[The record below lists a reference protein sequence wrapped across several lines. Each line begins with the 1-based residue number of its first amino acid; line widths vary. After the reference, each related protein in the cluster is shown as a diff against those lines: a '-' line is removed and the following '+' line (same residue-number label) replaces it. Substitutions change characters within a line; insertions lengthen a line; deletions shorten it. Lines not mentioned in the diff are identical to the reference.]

1 MESNPSPYLKHL
13 YVCENERPP
22 GQACCAARGS
32 EAIRAKLKAFVKE
45 NGLQGKVRISAS
57 GCMDLCAK
65 GANVMVYPEYRWYHG
80 VTMEDVDRIIE
91 EQLAPLVPLVPASSL
106 RSGTIPIKAFL
117 FDLGNVL
124 VRFDHMSAARKIVEG
139 TGAAAQELFD
149 LFFGSSLVTDHD
161 EGRISTRAFYEEIK
175 KAIRMDIPFERFL
188 EVWTHIFTPDEAMFQ
203 LAKRLLAQTPCYLIS
218 NTCRPHFDYLR
229 TLCPVLE
236 QFSGWILS
244 YEVGALKPAPI
255 IYHRALELIRQPAR
269 EIFYIDDREDLIDAG
284 KRLGFQTHRFVNYE
298 TLMEALRDRGIE
310 VAALH

>member
-1 MESNPSPYLKHL
+1 MESNWSPYLKHL

-80 VTMEDVDRIIE
+80 VTVEEVDRIIE
-91 EQLAPLVPLVPASSL
+91 EQLAPLVPGLPASPL
-106 RSGTIPIKAFL
+106 RSGTIPVKAFL

-139 TGAAAQELFD
+139 SGAAAQELFD
-149 LFFGSSLVTDHD
+149 LFFGSALVTDHD

-175 KAIRMDIPFERFL
+175 KAIRLEIPFERFL
-188 EVWTHIFTPDEAMFQ
+188 EVWMKIFTRNEVVIALLEQ
-203 LAKRLLAQTPCYLIS
+203 LQKNYPCYLIS
-218 NTCRPHFDYLR
+218 NTNRPHFEYLR
-229 TLCPVLE
+229 ELVPVLDRME
-236 QFSGWILS
+236 GWILS
-244 YEVGALKPAPI
+244 YEIGALKPNPT
-255 IYHRALELIRQPAR
+255 IYHRALEMVKLPPR
-269 EIFYIDDREDLIDAG
+269 EIFYIDDREDLITAG
-284 KRLGFQTHRFVNYE
+284 KKFGFQTHRFVDYK
-298 TLMEALRDRGIE
+298 TLMQALREREIK
-310 VAALH
+310 VAAPH